1 MVILG
6 RALQSRIG
14 QTGPRW
20 GQARILHTSTLLNW
34 QYQYGT
40 PYQYTRSQATHCTAC
55 LLLLVLLRGNILE
68 TLPSLRTLTLGL
80 FSVLVTAQDASQV
93 VNTSECGV
101 SGEWCPPLCNYVT
114 MDNEIINQHPNQGV
128 AQRLVLPGS
137 SSPSPAHDTRPT
149 HKTGQIIIAVNI
161 KY

>member
-1 MVILG
+1 MFVVVAIIEGVHLG
-6 RALQSRIG
+6 NSAQSEN
-14 QTGPRW
+14 TD
-20 GQARILHTSTLLNW
+20 T
-34 QYQYGT
+34 
-40 PYQYTRSQATHCTAC
+40 
-55 LLLLVLLRGNILE
+55 
-68 TLPSLRTLTLGL
+68 GL

-101 SGEWCPPLCNYVT
+101 SGEWSPLCNYVT